1 MFLEHDAREFRRST
15 RVPLK
20 VWIEAKGVT
29 EPLTCEGETIVVNL
43 HGARVSTT
51 VPLRVGMRIQIYV
64 ILTDKQALAQ
74 VVYVDPDWPRHCG
87 IALEAPANIWGVS
100 LVPEDWNDGDSK

>member
-1 MFLEHDAREFRRST
+1 MSLKHSDRQSRKST

-43 HGARVSTT
+43 HAARISTS
-51 VPLRVGMRIQIYV
+51 VPLRVGMKIQIHV
-64 ILTDKQALAQ
+64 VRTDKTCFGPSGLC
-74 VVYVDPDWPRHCG
+74 R
-87 IALEAPANIWGVS
+87 S
-100 LVPEDWNDGDSK
+100 